1 MRYLLFTAAL
11 IALNAVSANAQL
23 LLSEPVILPTE
34 GYIITSAGDT
44 LRGKVNVVS
53 SAMDVVIQIGFKD
66 DKTGQKSK
74 FKAADI
80 KGFAQKRNKFLAGLI
95 KDGLLDKNF
104 IHYEARKHPK
114 KDKIVFM
121 ERLMN
126 DPKTRVYAYPGEITT
141 SSGISTG
148 IGTFSTPDLDS
159 YSYLVAKNGSTEDVM
174 VESRNFKKSFPP
186 LVADCPA
193 FNDELAKDAKRNKF
207 LNLGMLLKE
216 YNVACK

>member
-1 MRYLLFTAAL
+1 MRYLLFCAT
-11 IALNAVSANAQL
+11 IAFNLASANAQL
-23 LLSEPVILPTE
+23 LLSEPVVLPTE
-34 GYIITSAGDT
+34 GYLITTAGDT

-53 SAMDVVIQIGFKD
+53 SAMDVVIQIAFKD

-80 KGFAQKRNKFLAGLI
+80 KGFAQKRNKFLASLI

-141 SSGISTG
+141 SSGIGTS
-148 IGTFSTPDLDS
+148 IGTFSTPDMDS
-159 YSYLVAKNGSTEDVM
+159 YSYLVAKNGSAEDVM
-174 VESRNFKKSFPP
+174 VESKNFKKSFPP

-193 FNDELAKDAKRNKF
+193 FSDELTKDTKRNKF
-207 LNLGMLLKE
+207 INLGTLLKE
-216 YNVACK
+216 YNAACK